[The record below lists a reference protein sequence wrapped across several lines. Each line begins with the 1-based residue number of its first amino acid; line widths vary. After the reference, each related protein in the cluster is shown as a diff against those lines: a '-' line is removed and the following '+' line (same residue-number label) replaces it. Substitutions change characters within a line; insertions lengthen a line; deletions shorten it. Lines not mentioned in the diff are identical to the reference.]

1 MYEINTRVIQPYAAV
16 CHIRCQW
23 ADGTVATGSG
33 VLVGLND
40 VLTAHHVIFNA
51 GSGGYATRITVTPG
65 ADTAPTWNTP
75 FGSYSNVGS
84 IHARTANWDTN
95 YDNLLSGAE
104 AQYDM
109 ALLGMTTALGSTTGW
124 VAPSAHRGDFFGEV
138 AGYPGRGTGLM
149 GEVVYADA
157 SSRFG
162 VYDISSGL
170 GAGASGG
177 PLLRGSA
184 TGTEVVGVLSSGN
197 SANTVSTY
205 AGLFGPGNM
214 AWLDSAMTANNS
226 VLGYTGA
233 MLTPA
238 IPDDYAGSLAT
249 QGTLTVGASRSGT
262 LETNLDTDWF
272 RVTLNAGT
280 YRFDVKAASSLAGS
294 LLDPHATLYNSG
306 GTALTSNDD
315 GGTGLD
321 AQITWT
327 VNTAGT
333 YYLGVRSARGFSES
347 AGTYSVSATQ
357 VSAASGGAGPVTPAG
372 TTVPTISG
380 TALADNLTGT
390 AGNDVIW
397 GKGGNDIINGAGG
410 TDTAYYTGN
419 RNEYNLAQ
427 WGSVITVTDR
437 LGLDGIDALS
447 NVERVAFRDM
457 TVNLQVGAKAR
468 AITQPQLKQLQELYV
483 AFFNRI
489 PDADGLSYWID
500 QVRAGQS
507 INSIAGSF
515 YNAALAYTT
524 QTGYSSAMS
533 NADFIH
539 IVYRNV
545 LGRTDGADA
554 EGLAYWTSALSSGAQ
569 NRGGLVTSILATAHT
584 FKGNATY
591 GYVADLLDNK
601 AAVAQTF
608 AVDMG
613 LNYNTPEA
621 SISNGMA
628 IAAAVTATSTAAAIT
643 LIGVSDGFSTA
654 F

>member
-1 MYEINTRVIQPYAAV
+1 VIQPYAAI

-33 VLVGLND
+33 VLVGAND

-51 GSGGYATRITVTPG
+51 DADGYATRITVTPG
-65 ADTAPTWNTP
+65 ADTLPTWVAP

-84 IHARTANWDTN
+84 VQARTSNWDTN
-95 YDNLLSGAE
+95 YNNLISDSE

-124 VAPSAHRGDFFGEV
+124 VTPSAYRSDFFGEM

-149 GEVVYADA
+149 GEIVYADA
-157 SSRFG
+157 SSFFG
-162 VYDISSGL
+162 VYDIYSAL
-170 GAGASGG
+170 GPGASGG
-177 PLLRGSA
+177 PLLRETP
-184 TGTEVVGVLSSGN
+184 TGTQVVGVLSSGN
-197 SANTVSTY
+197 AADTASTY

-214 AWLDSAMTANNS
+214 AWLDAAMSNNDS

-233 MLTPA
+233 MQTPV

-249 QGTLTVGASRSGT
+249 QGTLSVGASRSGT
-262 LETNLDTDWF
+262 LETSLDADWF

-280 YRFDVKAASSLAGS
+280 YRFDAKAITSLAGS
-294 LLDPHATLYNSG
+294 LLDPYATLYNSTG
-306 GTALTSNDD
+306 SALTSNDD

-327 VNTAGT
+327 ITTGGT
-333 YYLGVRSARGFSES
+333 YYLGVRSAYGFSES
-347 AGTYSVSATQ
+347 AGTYSVSATL
-357 VSAASGGAGPVTPAG
+357 VSAASGSGGSIPAPG
-372 TTVPTISG
+372 
-380 TALADNLTGT
+380 ALAPTLTGT
-390 AGNDVIW
+390 ASVDALTGTSGNDVIW
-397 GKGGNDIINGAGG
+397 GKGGNDLINGGGG

-419 RNEYNLAQ
+419 RSEYNLAN
-427 WGSVITVTDR
+427 WGAVVTVTDR
-437 LGLDGIDALS
+437 LGLDGIDALTDM
-447 NVERVAFRDM
+447 ERIAFRDM
-457 TVNLQVGAKAR
+457 TVNLQIGAKAR
-468 AITQPQLKQLQELYV
+468 TITQPQLKQLQELYV

-507 INSIAGSF
+507 ISSIASAF
-515 YNAALAYTT
+515 YSAALQYPT

-554 EGLAYWTSALSSGAQ
+554 DGLAYWTSALGSGAQ
-569 NRGGLVTSILATAHT
+569 SRGGLVTSILATAHT
-584 FKGNATY
+584 FKGHATY

-601 AAVAQTF
+601 AAVAQKF

-613 LNYNTPEA
+613 LNYNSAEA

-628 IAAAVTATSTAAAIT
+628 IAGAVTYHSIAAAVT
-643 LIGVSDGFSTA
+643 LIGVPDGFVT
-654 F
+654 FG

>member
-33 VLVGLND
+33 VLVGVND

-51 GSGGYATRITVTPG
+51 GAGGYATRITVTPG
-65 ADTAPTWNTP
+65 ADTSPTWVAP

-84 IHARTANWDTN
+84 VHARTVNWDTN

-124 VAPSAHRGDFFGEV
+124 VTPSAHRGDFFGEM

-157 SSRFG
+157 SSFFG
-162 VYDISSGL
+162 VYDVYSSL
-170 GAGASGG
+170 GRGASGG
-177 PLLRGSA
+177 PLLRTTTTGSQ
-184 TGTEVVGVLSSGN
+184 VVGVLSSGN
-197 SANTVSTY
+197 SANTSSTY

-214 AWLDSAMTANNS
+214 AWLDAAMSNNNS

-233 MLTPA
+233 MQTPV
-238 IPDDYAGSLAT
+238 IPDDHAGSVAT
-249 QGTLTVGASRSGT
+249 QTILAVGASRSGT

-306 GTALTSNDD
+306 GAALTSNDD

-327 VNTAGT
+327 STTAGT
-333 YYLGVRSARGFSES
+333 YYLGVRSAYGFSES
-347 AGTYSVSATQ
+347 AGTYTVSATL
-357 VSAASGGAGPVTPAG
+357 VSTASGGASPIAVPG
-372 TTVPTISG
+372 TIVPTV
-380 TALADNLTGT
+380 TGT
-390 AGNDVIW
+390 ASIDILNGTPGNDVIW
-397 GKGGNDIINGAGG
+397 GKGGNDTINGAGG
-410 TDTAYYTGN
+410 TDTAYYTGT
-419 RNEYNLAQ
+419 RNEYAIAT
-427 WGSVITVTDR
+427 WGPVVTVTDR
-437 LGLDGIDALS
+437 LGLDGIDALTD
-447 NVERVAFRDM
+447 VERIAFRDM
-457 TVNLQVGAKAR
+457 TVNLQIGAKAR
-468 AITQPQLKQLQELYV
+468 TITQPQLKQLQELYV

-500 QVRAGQS
+500 QVRSGQS
-507 INSIAGSF
+507 INSIAGAF
-515 YNAALAYTT
+515 YNAALAYPT

-533 NADFIH
+533 NADFIN

-545 LGRTDGADA
+545 LGRTGGADA
-554 EGLAYWTSALSSGAQ
+554 DGLAYWTTALNSGAQ
-569 NRGGLVTSILATAHT
+569 SRGGLVTSILTTAHT
-584 FKGNATY
+584 FKGDATY

-601 AAVAQTF
+601 AAVAQKF

-613 LNYNTPEA
+613 LNYNSPEA

-628 IAAAVTATSTAAAIT
+628 IAGAVTATSTAAAIT
-643 LIGVSDGFSTA
+643 LIGVTDGFGA
-654 F
+654 